1 MTPEN
6 YQYIV
11 DLVKRESGL
20 VLSDDKGYL
29 LDSRLMPVARKWQLA
44 DLDAVCAGLR
54 KDPAGGMTRDVVDA
68 MTTNESFFFRD
79 TRPFDQFR
87 DNVLPRLLEV
97 RGAQRQVR
105 IWSAACS
112 NGQEP
117 YSLAMILKEASAR
130 LTGWKTEIMATDLS
144 RDVLA
149 RAKAGLYSQFE
160 VQRGLPINL
169 LVKYFKQE
177 GERWQIDAA
186 IRSMVQ
192 FKEFNLL
199 QKPRGFGVFD
209 VVFCRNVLIYFDA
222 EMKSKILNNIAD
234 VLAPHGVLYLG
245 GAETVIGIS
254 DRFAPMPNNRG
265 VYGLTSQAE
274 KAVAVG

>member
-1 MTPEN
+1 MTPES
-6 YQYIV
+6 YRLICE
-11 DLVKRESGL
+11 LVRRESGL
-20 VLSDDKGYL
+20 VLADDKAYL
-29 LDSRLMPVARKWQLA
+29 LESRLMPVARKWQLA
-44 DLDAVCAGLR
+44 DLDAIAGGLR

-79 TRPFDQFR
+79 NRPFDQFR
-87 DNVLPRLLEV
+87 DVVLPNLLETNAA
-97 RGAQRQVR
+97 RRQIR

-117 YSLAMILKEASAR
+117 YSLSMILKEASAK
-130 LTGWKTEIMATDLS
+130 LAGWKIDIIATDLS
-144 RDVLA
+144 REVLA
-149 RAKAGLYSQFE
+149 RAKSGLYSQFE
-160 VQRGLPINL
+160 VQRGLPINY

-177 GERWQIDAA
+177 GEKWQIDAA

-199 QKPRGFGVFD
+199 QTPRGFGTFD

-222 EMKSKILNNIAD
+222 EMKSTILGNVAD

-245 GAETVIGIS
+245 GAETVIGVS

-265 VYGLTSQAE
+265 VYELTNVKA